1 MEGNLISVIVPIYK
15 TEKYIRRCVDS
26 ILMQTYKNLEI
37 ILVDDGSPDRCPEIC
52 DEYAKKDNRVKVI
65 HKQNGGLASARNAG
79 LDMATGCY
87 IGTVDSDDWIEN
99 QTYETAMAIMQKHN
113 PDLIKWCYYKVL
125 SGNKKIAKKINYTS
139 GLIIGDDKEKFLS
152 DTLSSQAMG
161 NNLVTCLF
169 KRKIIEDKNLRIP
182 ENISMEEDLYF
193 LTSYILNCSSVYTLP
208 NVFLYNYFQNQ
219 QSITKNYSDKYKD
232 SILIAIKEMKQL
244 LKQTNQNFEI
254 LYKAYMSRLADT
266 IFYLI
271 MIIEKSDK
279 PLLKKEQELKE
290 FLMNQEIMIYVE
302 NIHVNKYSF
311 YKKFIFYLV
320 KKGFYKTTFMVM
332 NLLLFMYGLKN
343 ALQK

>member
-37 ILVDDGSPDRCPEIC
+37 ILVDDGSPDKCPEIC

-125 SGNKKIAKKINYTS
+125 SDNKKIAKKINYTS
-139 GLIIGDDKEKFLS
+139 GLIRGDNKEKFLS

-169 KRKIIEDKNLRIP
+169 KRKIIADKNLRIP

-193 LTSYILNCSSVYTLP
+193 LTSYILNSSSVYMLP

-219 QSITKNYSDKYKD
+219 QSMTKNYSDKYKD
-232 SILIAIKEMKQL
+232 SILIAIREMKQL
-244 LKQTNQNFEI
+244 LKQTNKNFEI

-271 MIIEKSDK
+271 MIIEKSNK

-302 NIHVNKYSF
+302 DIPINKYSF

-320 KKGFYKTTFMVM
+320 KNGLYKTTFMVM